1 MVMTGDGMK
10 AYGSGGGR
18 NEGRRN
24 NIESYMYEAADKSNR
39 TRIRFYLEGKRGK
52 VIVWV
57 EVR

>member
-1 MVMTGDGMK
+1 MK

-24 NIESYMYEAADKSNR
+24 NVESYTYVADDKSNR

-52 VIVWV
+52 VIVWT
-57 EVR
+57 EVSVTDSYEL